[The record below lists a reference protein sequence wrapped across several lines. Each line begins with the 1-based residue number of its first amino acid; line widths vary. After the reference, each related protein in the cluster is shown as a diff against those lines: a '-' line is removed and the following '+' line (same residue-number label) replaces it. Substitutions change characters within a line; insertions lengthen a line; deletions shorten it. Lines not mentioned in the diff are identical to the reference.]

1 MICLVAPVEMA
12 IIDRLED
19 DSARVELASMELVDF
34 RIERLPVGVKEGQ
47 VLCYCASTRWG
58 RPTGL
63 RKCPES
69 MGQVFTEERRT
80 LWSW

>member
-12 IIDRLED
+12 IVDRVED
-19 DSARVELASMELVDF
+19 ESARVEFASMELVDF
-34 RIERLPVGVKEGQ
+34 HIGRLPVGVKEGE
-47 VLCYCASTRWG
+47 VLCYCASNRWV

-63 RKCPES
+63 RRCPES
-69 MGQVFTEERRT
+69 MDQVFTEERRT